1 VRHLKI
7 KEIKSKKS
15 VEQSTARTAAA
26 KANAQNPNTAAVPRN
41 QKKKRL
47 RGT

>member
-1 VRHLKI
+1 LIENTEGVRRLKI

-26 KANAQNPNTAAVPRN
+26 KANAQNLTEFN
-41 QKKKRL
+41 
-47 RGT
+47 